1 MTLDVFA
8 CMHVFKKVFK
18 IAIKSSSVLAI
29 VKNWLVFLVSFLII
43 GNICSCVN
51 EAHNKDSN
59 RGFNKLIT

>member
-1 MTLDVFA
+1 MCLSACTLSN
-8 CMHVFKKVFK
+8 MKVFK

-29 VKNWLVFLVSFLII
+29 VKNWLGFLVSFLII
-43 GNICSCVN
+43 GDICSCVN